1 LEVSDTGTGIAPEIR
16 GRIFEPFFTTKEP
29 GKGTGL
35 GLSSVL
41 SIVKGYGGFI
51 ELDSHA
57 GKGTVFRVYLPAEPN
72 LPAEKPEPEQPD
84 ALPRGHGETV
94 LVVDD
99 EESVLEVVQ
108 QTLENFGYN
117 VLTAR
122 NGQQALATYLGNQA
136 GIGIVLTDLM
146 MPVMDGAATIRA
158 LKHINP
164 QVKVIAAS
172 GLGSDPNRASL
183 RDLGVKY
190 FVSKPYTAKTI
201 LQMLHDILAQG
212 PKSSTADPVLQAAQ
226 GSRKLKLISS
236 GHFRLQPFDFF
247 LDHVTK
253 RDAWPVNLAN
263 ANPEGGSH
271 FFRRPFLF
279 YIKIEDLILLRIHRP
294 FDLSDCRLEQILLP
308 LRVP

>member
-1 LEVSDTGTGIAPEIR
+1 LSIVGRNFTVDRNYTAVHSGANPGPYIILEVSDTGTGIAPEIR

-72 LPAEKPEPEQPD
+72 LPAEKPEPEQAD

-183 RDLGVKY
+183 GDLGVKH

-201 LQMLHDILAQG
+201 LEMLHDILAEG
-212 PKSSTADPVLQAAQ
+212 PKSSTADP
-226 GSRKLKLISS
+226 GPS
-236 GHFRLQPFDFF
+236 G
-247 LDHVTK
+247 
-253 RDAWPVNLAN
+253 
-263 ANPEGGSH
+263 
-271 FFRRPFLF
+271 RPGTA
-279 YIKIEDLILLRIHRP
+279 
-294 FDLSDCRLEQILLP
+294 
-308 LRVP
+308 